1 LQVPQVAKTEFILVC
16 CGTSAHCWI
25 FVFLLFFPR
34 SRSTCVLRGQLDEVA
49 PHGGRKCNPR
59 TANLARVR
67 SMDRSIVYVVRPPLI
82 IARVSSHS
90 CRDGRRVEAN
100 LRLGARLSCPLVP
113 LGIPVSASAKAYPSA
128 DGALCG
134 QAPHLVFMARNAPLV
149 ATACGLS
156 VHAVGIARRIA
167 NSLPRAGV
175 AVAHG
180 TARGAGILG
189 YF

>member
-1 LQVPQVAKTEFILVC
+1 MAETEVILVC
-16 CGTSAHCWI
+16 CGTSRG
-25 FVFLLFFPR
+25 LLDFRVSSLLPR
-34 SRSTCVLRGQLDEVA
+34 SRSTCVFRGQLDRAA
-49 PHGGRKCNPR
+49 PHGGRKCNPH
-59 TANLARVR
+59 TANLARVCP
-67 SMDRSIVYVVRPPLI
+67 MDCPIVYVVRPPLI

-113 LGIPVSASAKAYPSA
+113 LGIPVSASAEAYPSA

-149 ATACGLS
+149 ATACGLR
-156 VHAVGIARRIA
+156 VHAVGIARRTA

-175 AVAHG
+175 AVAYG
-180 TARGAGILG
+180 TPRAGILG